1 MHGDI
6 PAVILKGSIEIY
18 LNLIT
23 ELINNSF
30 CKRVFPKAPKFA
42 IVSPTFKKNGSLNKK
57 NYRPVSVL

>member
-6 PAVILKGSIEIY
+6 HAVILKGSIEVH

-30 CKRVFPKAPKFA
+30 RKRVFPKAPKFA
-42 IVSPTFKKNGSLNKK
+42 IVSLTFKKNGSLNKK
-57 NYRPVSVL
+57 KL